1 MGLFGKSKDLT
12 KVHSDLEY
20 YKTESEMLAYKSD
33 AEEKKAVIKQLE
45 KEYGPSWKKLLNVTS
60 KENVETLKS
69 FLHAFK
75 SKAQKIHT
83 SKSDKAN
90 PFPISGGNKPSMD
103 LSHLRGNVMGS
114 NLPKY

>member
-1 MGLFGKSKDLT
+1 MGFLSKGKDLN

-60 KENVETLKS
+60 KENVQTLKS
-69 FLHAFK
+69 FLGAFK
-75 SKAQKIHT
+75 SKSKKIHSGKVKDLNPLPT
-83 SKSDKAN
+83 SDPKRV
-90 PFPISGGNKPSMD
+90 GMD
-103 LSHLRGNVMGS
+103 LSHLRGPVMG
-114 NLPKY
+114 NRLPKY